1 MYNINILSLTLKF
14 SGSMT
19 GKRKTDIPRKRKTSL
34 APHAGQ
40 KKADK
45 PSKRKFFLSPA
56 RKGVFR
62 KLKQAPQKPPRKQMK
77 TEPDY
82 EKCHYATTE

>member
-1 MYNINILSLTLKF
+1 MP
-14 SGSMT
+14 
-19 GKRKTDIPRKRKTSL
+19 GKRKTDMPGKRN
-34 APHAGQ
+34 P
-40 KKADK
+40 
-45 PSKRKFFLSPA
+45 FLSPA

-62 KLKQAPQKPPRKQMK
+62 KFKQAPQKPPRKQMK

>member
-14 SGSMT
+14 SGRKRS
-19 GKRKTDIPRKRKTSL
+19 KRKTDKPGKRNS
-34 APHAGQ
+34 
-40 KKADK
+40 
-45 PSKRKFFLSPA
+45 FLSPA